1 MWFSLFIPFI
11 GIFIS
16 MTYGVYLLLRRGELL
31 SFFVLLIWARISNP
45 VVFPK
50 SLLFT
55 AVWWMFLYV
64 PLLILTIKK
73 GRIFQNRF
81 FWLALGGLVLSSIF
95 SINPILSALKVFNWA
110 FIMFL
115 VLSFFFAILVD

>member
-81 FWLALGGLVLSSIF
+81 FWLV
-95 SINPILSALKVFNWA
+95 
-110 FIMFL
+110 
-115 VLSFFFAILVD
+115 